1 MYEDGPVFK
10 AEGASFR
17 DQPYGRELPQGLWT
31 TGLCD
36 CHQDGHICVQTAIV
50 PCISFAQNTEIVN
63 RGTIP
68 CMNAGL
74 IHLALGFVGCCW
86 LYAFPNRSRLRE
98 HFALPEEPCNDFWVH
113 LFALLVLSV
122 KNLESSRTVA
132 PIPPSVCWLSNVEKW
147 SREKVT
153 PPIVVPGMTR

>member
-1 MYEDGPVFK
+1 MYGDGPVFK

-36 CHQDGHICVQTAIV
+36 CHQDGHICVQTAIM
-50 PCISFAQNTEIVN
+50 PCVSFAQNTEIVN

-68 CMNAGL
+68 CISAGL

-86 LYAFPNRSRLRE
+86 LYASPSRSRLRE
-98 HFALPEEPCNDFWVH
+98 HFALPEEPCGDFWVH
-113 LFALLVLSV
+113 LFCTSCAICQESREL
-122 KNLESSRTVA
+122 KNRGA
-132 PIPPSVCWLSNVEKW
+132 DPSISWLSNVEKW

-153 PPIVVPGMTR
+153 PPIVVPGMIR

>member
-63 RGTIP
+63 RGTIRQ
-68 CMNAGL
+68 GL
-74 IHLALGFVGCCW
+74 GNI
-86 LYAFPNRSRLRE
+86 S
-98 HFALPEEPCNDFWVH
+98 LPEEPCNDFWVH
-113 LFALLVLSV
+113 LFCTSCAICQESREL
-122 KNLESSRTVA
+122 KNRGA
-132 PIPPSVCWLSNVEKW
+132 DPSISWLSNVEKW

>member
-113 LFALLVLSV
+113 LFCTSCAICQ
-122 KNLESSRTVA
+122 E
-132 PIPPSVCWLSNVEKW
+132 
-147 SREKVT
+147 SRELKNRGAD
-153 PPIVVPGMTR
+153 PSISMLAFECREMEP

>member
-1 MYEDGPVFK
+1 MYGDGPVFK

-17 DQPYGRELPQGLWT
+17 DQPYGTELPQGLWT

-36 CHQDGHICVQTAIV
+36 CHQDGHICVQTAIM

-98 HFALPEEPCNDFWVH
+98 HFALPEEPCGDFWVH
-113 LFALLVLSV
+113 LFCTPCAICQESREL
-122 KNLESSRTVA
+122 KNRGA
-132 PIPPSVCWLSNVEKW
+132 DPSISWLSNVEKW

-153 PPIVVPGMTR
+153 PPIVVPGMIR

>member
-1 MYEDGPVFK
+1 MYGDGPVFK

-36 CHQDGHICVQTAIV
+36 CHQDGHICVQTAIM

-68 CMNAGL
+68 CMDAGL

-86 LYAFPNRSRLRE
+86 LYAFPKRSRLRE
-98 HFALPEEPCNDFWVH
+98 HFALPEEPCGDFWVH
-113 LFALLVLSV
+113 LFCTSCAICQESREL
-122 KNLESSRTVA
+122 KNRGA
-132 PIPPSVCWLSNVEKW
+132 DPSISWLSNVEKW

-153 PPIVVPGMTR
+153 PPIVVPGMNR